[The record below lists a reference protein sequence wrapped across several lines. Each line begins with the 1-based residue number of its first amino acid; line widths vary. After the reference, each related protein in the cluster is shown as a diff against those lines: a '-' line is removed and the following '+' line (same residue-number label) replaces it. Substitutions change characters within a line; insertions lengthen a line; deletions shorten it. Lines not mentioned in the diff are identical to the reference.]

1 MKFSAI
7 FFALVPLVAAVP
19 HALHTSEISARAPA
33 TQGNVFVCVDAEF
46 TGDCAVFHGDNAE
59 CVDFSGS
66 FLNDISAIGPDADQT
81 CFFWNGFGCTGEEL
95 GPVTDPGI
103 ADLNVAATVD
113 FNDHLSSFACF
124 F

>member
-1 MKFSAI
+1 MKFSAV

-19 HALHTSEISARAPA
+19 HALHTAGISARAPA
-33 TQGNVFVCVDAEF
+33 TTGNVFVCVDAGF
-46 TGDCAVFHGDNAE
+46 TGDCATFHGDNAE

-66 FLNDISAIGPDADQT
+66 FLNDISAIGPGPASSGS
-81 CFFWNGFGCTGEEL
+81 NGFGCTGEEL

-113 FNDHLSSFACF
+113 FNDHLSSFASVIQI
-124 F
+124 